1 VSRGR
6 RLNRGARVEVPG
18 FLAAGIACGIKPSG
32 RPDLALIVSERLA
45 AAAAVFTTSRFPGAP
60 VVVSR
65 QHIRAGR
72 ARGVVV
78 NSGVSNVANGARGL
92 RDAREMTRLLA
103 RAIGARPSEIQVSST
118 GVIGRLL
125 PMDRLRDGI
134 PRAAAELSPR
144 GFERA
149 ANAILTTDN
158 VPKLVL
164 NRSRGFRLAGL
175 AKGAG
180 MIMPRMATMLG
191 YLVTD
196 LAVEPRFLARAL
208 RDAVDPTFNAL
219 TIDGETSTSDTVL
232 VLANGAA
239 GNRPID
245 AGSARARDFAKAL
258 FETSQELCYRLARDG
273 EGVTKLAT
281 VAVAGAR
288 SDADAD
294 RVARSVANSALVKT
308 ALFGGDPNWG
318 RIVQAI
324 GAAGVP
330 LRPQA
335 VGVRIGGVE
344 MLRGGEPAGGSAGLR
359 RAERAMKKKE
369 VPIEITVGRG
379 PGRARMLTT
388 DFSYE
393 YVRVNAEYTT

>member
-1 VSRGR
+1 M
-6 RLNRGARVEVPG
+6 AVEVPG
-18 FLAAGIACGIKPSG
+18 FLAAGLACGIKPSG
-32 RPDLALIVSERLA
+32 KPDLALIVSDRPA
-45 AAAAVFTTSRFPGAP
+45 SAAAVFTTSRFPGAP

-65 QHIRAGR
+65 AHIRGR
-72 ARGVVV
+72 VARGVVV

-92 RDAREMTRLLA
+92 ADAREMTRLLA
-103 RAIGARPSEIQVSST
+103 REIGASPREIQVAST
-118 GVIGRLL
+118 GVIGREL
-125 PMDRLRDGI
+125 PMAKLRAGI
-134 PRAAAELSPR
+134 PRAVAALSPR
-144 GFERA
+144 GFEDA
-149 ANAILTTDN
+149 ASAILTTDN
-158 VPKLVL
+158 VPKLVHL
-164 NRSRGFRLAGL
+164 RARGFALAGM

-180 MIMPRMATMLG
+180 MIMPRMATMLAFI
-191 YLVTD
+191 VTD
-196 LAVEPRFLARAL
+196 LAVEPGFLQTAL

-239 GNRPID
+239 GNRPVA
-245 AGSARARDFAKAL
+245 AGSARAKEFARAL
-258 FETSQELCYRLARDG
+258 LETSRELCYRLARDG

-281 VAVAGAR
+281 VSVAGAR
-288 SDADAD
+288 SNGDAD

-324 GAAGVP
+324 GAAGVT
-330 LRPQA
+330 LRPA
-335 VGVRIGGVE
+335 NVDVRIGGVQ
-344 MLRGGEPAGGSAGLR
+344 MLRGGEPTGGAAGLR

-369 VPIEITVGRG
+369 IPIEISIGRG

-388 DFSYE
+388 DLSYE

>member
-1 VSRGR
+1 VAIEVRGFR
-6 RLNRGARVEVPG
+6 
-18 FLAAGIACGIKPSG
+18 AAGVACGIKPSG
-32 RPDLALIVSERLA
+32 KPDLALIVSDRPA

-65 QHIRAGR
+65 ANLRGGR

-78 NSGVSNVANGARGL
+78 NSGISNVANGARGL

-103 RAIGARPSEIQVSST
+103 RGIGARPSEIQVAST

-125 PMDRLRDGI
+125 PMDRLREGI
-134 PRAAAELSPR
+134 PRAVAELSPQ
-144 GFERA
+144 GFEA
-149 ANAILTTDN
+149 AAEAILTTDT
-158 VPKLVL
+158 VAKLVE
-164 NRSRGFRLAGL
+164 RRGRGFALAGF

-180 MIMPRMATMLG
+180 MIMPRMATMLA

-196 LAVEPRFLARAL
+196 LAVEPALLRRSLRA
-208 RDAVDPTFNAL
+208 AVDATFNAL

-239 GNRPID
+239 GNTPIRV
-245 AGSARARDFAKAL
+245 GSPRARDFERTLLDASA
-258 FETSQELCYRLARDG
+258 ELCERLARDG

-281 VAVAGAR
+281 VAVRGAR
-288 SDADAD
+288 SDGDAD

-318 RIVQAI
+318 RIVQAV
-324 GAAGVP
+324 GAAGVALVP
-330 LRPQA
+330 AR

-344 MLRGGEPAGGSAGLR
+344 LLRRGEPAGGAEALK
-359 RAERAMKKKE
+359 RAESAMKAKQVE
-369 VPIEITVGRG
+369 IEISLGRG
-379 PGRARMLTT
+379 PGRARILTT
-388 DFSYE
+388 DLSYE

>member
-1 VSRGR
+1 M
-6 RLNRGARVEVPG
+6 AVEVRG
-18 FLAAGIACGIKPSG
+18 FRAAGIACGIKPSG
-32 RPDLALIVSERLA
+32 KPDLALVVSDRPA

-65 QHIRAGR
+65 AHLRGGR

-78 NSGVSNVANGARGL
+78 NSGISNVANGARGL
-92 RDAREMTRLLA
+92 RDAREMCALLA
-103 RAIGARPSEIQVSST
+103 GAIGARAREIQVAST
-118 GVIGRLL
+118 GVIGRPL
-125 PMDRLRDGI
+125 PMERLRAGI
-134 PRAAAELSPR
+134 PRAVESLSAR

-149 ANAILTTDN
+149 AEAVLTTDTHA
-158 VPKLVL
+158 KLVH
-164 NRSRGFRLAGL
+164 RRGRGFALAGF

-180 MIMPRMATMLG
+180 MIMPRMATMLA

-196 LAVEPRFLARAL
+196 LAIEPALLRRAL
-208 RDAVDPTFNAL
+208 RAAADASFNSL

-239 GNRPID
+239 GNTPIGV
-245 AGSARARDFAKAL
+245 GSARAREVERLLLDASA
-258 FETSQELCYRLARDG
+258 ELCEKLARDG

-288 SDADAD
+288 NDRDAD

-318 RIVQAI
+318 RVVQAV
-324 GAAGVP
+324 GAAGVSLAP
-330 LRPQA
+330 GR
-335 VGVRIGGVE
+335 VSVRIGGAE
-344 MLRGGEPAGGSAGLR
+344 LLRGGEPAGGKAALR
-359 RAERAMKKKE
+359 RAERAMKQKQ
-369 VPIEITVGRG
+369 VAIEISLGKG
-379 PGRARMLTT
+379 PGRARILTT
-388 DFSYE
+388 DLSYE

>member
-1 VSRGR
+1 V
-6 RLNRGARVEVPG
+6 AIEVPG

-32 RPDLALIVSERLA
+32 KPDLALIVSDRPA

-65 QHIRAGR
+65 SHIRGGV

-78 NSGVSNVANGARGL
+78 NSGISNVANGAKGL
-92 RDAREMTRLLA
+92 ADAREMTRLVA
-103 RAIGARPSEIQVSST
+103 RAIGARAGEIQVSST
-118 GVIGRLL
+118 GVIGRTL
-125 PMDRLRDGI
+125 PMDKLREGI
-134 PRAAAELSPR
+134 PRAAAQLSAR

-149 ANAILTTDN
+149 ARAILTTDN
-158 VPKLVL
+158 KPKLVHT
-164 NRSRGFRLAGL
+164 RARGWSLAGL

-191 YLVTD
+191 FIVTD
-196 LAVEPRFLARAL
+196 LAVEPAFLRTAL
-208 RDAVDPTFNAL
+208 REAVEPTFNSL
-219 TIDGETSTSDTVL
+219 SIDGQTSTSDTVL

-239 GNRPID
+239 GNRPIE
-245 AGSARARDFAKAL
+245 AGSARADEFARAL
-258 FETSQELCYRLARDG
+258 LEISRELCYRLARDG

-281 VAVAGAR
+281 VSVAGAR
-288 SDADAD
+288 SVADAD

-324 GAAGVP
+324 GAAGVRLQP
-330 LRPQA
+330 AQ
-335 VGVRIGGVE
+335 VGVRIGGVQ
-344 MLRGGEPAGGSAGLR
+344 MLSGGEPSGGAAGLR
-359 RAERAMKKKE
+359 RAERAMKKRE
-369 VPIEITVGRG
+369 VAIEISLGRG
-379 PGRARMLTT
+379 PGSARMLTT